1 MTSPLGVS
9 EDKATAL
16 TNQLPDATVMSSS
29 NLAKKFFFFLF
40 PATRLI

>member
-16 TNQLPDATVMSSS
+16 TYQLSDATVMSSS
-29 NLAKKFFFFLF
+29 NLAKTFFFPCFQQ
-40 PATRLI
+40 RD

>member
-1 MTSPLGVS
+1 MTSPLGVG

-16 TNQLPDATVMSSS
+16 TNQLPDVTVMSSS
-29 NLAKKFFFFLF
+29 NFLFLF